1 MLHDVTNEYSRTAKN
16 IEEKVVS
23 KIERMQKKRAEYVQ
37 LVEEQKRVSQQD
49 KECKTDMILDTMT
62 LKNSF
67 TLMEQ
72 YNVKIKT
79 LDQQIMLRE
88 GQLSRI

>member
-23 KIERMQKKRAEYVQ
+23 KIERMQKKRAEYIQ